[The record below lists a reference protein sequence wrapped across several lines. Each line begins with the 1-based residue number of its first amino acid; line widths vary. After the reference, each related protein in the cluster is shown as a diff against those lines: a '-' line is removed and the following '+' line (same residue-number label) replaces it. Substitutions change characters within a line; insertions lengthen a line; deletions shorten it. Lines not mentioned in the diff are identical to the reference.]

1 MSRIRCWQAAR
12 GFTLLELL
20 VVMALVAMVLGLV
33 GPASMRA
40 IDAAQERG
48 IAADL
53 EAALSALPLQAF
65 RSGQEL
71 TLDVG
76 QIRQLVPALPSSWA
90 INLDRPLRYGSSGM
104 AAGGQVTMLVP
115 GRMAVRWR
123 VAAVTGDVRL
133 ANP

>member
-1 MSRIRCWQAAR
+1 MSGIRCWPAAR

-53 EAALSALPLQAF
+53 EAALSGLPLQAF

-71 TLDVG
+71 TLDGG
-76 QIRQLVPALPSSWA
+76 QIRQLVPDLPSTWD

-104 AAGGQVTMLVP
+104 AAGGQVTMRVP
-115 GRMAVRWR
+115 GRAAMRWH
-123 VAAVTGDVRL
+123 VTAVTGDVR
-133 ANP
+133 AVSP